1 MGIKC
6 PKCQHENPEDLSF
19 CGKCGT
25 QLIPSDEVS
34 PSVTKTLEI
43 PTRKLA
49 IGSIFAERYEILEEL
64 GKGGMGEVYRV
75 KDEKLDEEIAL
86 KVLKPEIATNKDMI
100 GRFKNELKFARKIA
114 HRNVCR
120 MYDLNEEEQ
129 TPYIT
134 MEYVPG
140 EDLKNSI
147 RKRAKF
153 KEEEAVAIAKQVCEG
168 LAEAHK
174 LGVIHRD
181 LKPQNIMIDEKKN
194 AKVMDFGIARSIEA
208 PGVTQT
214 GAMIGTP
221 DYISPEQAEG
231 EEADQR
237 SDIYSLGVIL
247 YEMMTGRVPFEGD
260 TALSVALKHK
270 AEEPSDPREFND
282 KVSGEMSAVILK
294 CMEKEREKRYQ
305 EAEELLS
312 ELKNIEEGISIAA
325 APMVPHI
332 PEFLV
337 EREEEPVEVKK
348 PVFVAR
354 VKELDKLGK
363 FFEEALAGKGQMAFV
378 TGEAGSGKTAL
389 VQEFARSAQ
398 ESQAD
403 VVVAMGSCNAH
414 AGIGDPYL
422 PFREVLGFLTG
433 EVEAK
438 WAAGA
443 ITREHA
449 SRLWNLIPIAVEALL
464 DTGPD
469 LIDTFVPGVALVT
482 RASAYARRGTA
493 WLTQLKKL
501 VERKAALPPDSML
514 QQNDL
519 FEQYTRMLQT
529 LAKHQPILLVLD
541 DLQWADKGSI
551 NLLFHLGRRIE
562 GSRVLI
568 IGAYRAAEVALGQE
582 GERHPL
588 EPVIN
593 EFKRIFGEVEL
604 KIFKTEDRQ
613 FVDAFLDAE
622 PNKLKSAFRD
632 TLFRQTKG
640 HALFTVELLRS
651 MQEKGV
657 LVKDEKGRWI
667 EGSELNWEAL
677 PTRVDAVI
685 EERIGRLPE
694 KLQEVLKIASVE
706 GESFTAEV
714 VARLQKTEVHEMVR
728 ILSSELDKR
737 HHLVSAKGITH
748 VDGQRLSMYLFQH
761 ILFQRYLYSSLDE
774 VEKPHLHEEVGT
786 VLEAF
791 YGEQAEEIAVQ
802 LARHFQEA
810 GIVPK
815 AIEYLYKAGSK
826 AAQLSA
832 NEEAISH
839 FNKSLE
845 LLKTLPDTPE
855 RIQKEL
861 AMQLSLGSSLMATRG
876 YAAPEVGRALT
887 RARKLCQ
894 QIGETPQLFPV
905 LFVLCG
911 FYGIGGEY
919 RTARELAEQMLY
931 LAERAEDPLHTA
943 IANLQL
949 GYLLLHMGE
958 FTQAQAPLEHM
969 IHFYDPEQHSSLT
982 YIYGSDPGVY
992 ALAWTSWA
1000 LLFLGYTDQALK
1012 RSKEAIA
1019 LAQKLDHPFSLTFAL
1034 NAAGNFVNRMLR
1046 EVQAS
1051 RKYSKEVMR
1060 LSNEKGFVFYQGLAL
1075 FDQGWMQAEEG
1086 QEEEGIAQ
1094 MHQGLAVLKA
1104 TGTEAYQTYCL
1115 SFLADAYRKAG
1126 KVEEGLKVLTEALDL
1141 VEKIDERFFEVELH
1155 RVKGELLLMQD
1166 EAQAEACFRQA
1177 INIARRQNA
1186 KFFELRTVMSLS
1198 RLLQKQGKQKEARKL
1213 IVDIYGWF
1221 TEGLDTPFLKEA
1233 KALLEELS

>member
-1 MGIKC
+1 MAIKC
-6 PKCQHENPEDLSF
+6 PKCHFDNPSDSKF
-19 CGKCGT
+19 CKECGT
-25 QLIPSDEVS
+25 QLIPIEEISALTE
-34 PSVTKTLEI
+34 TLEI
-43 PTRKLA
+43 PTRKLE
-49 IGSIFAERYEILEEL
+49 IGTVFAKRYEILEEV
-64 GKGGMGEVYRV
+64 GKGGMGEVYKV
-75 KDEKLDEEIAL
+75 KDEKLDEEMAL
-86 KVLKPEIATNKDMI
+86 KIIRPEIAADKGTI
-100 GRFKNELKFARKIA
+100 ERFKNELKFARKIA
-114 HRNVCR
+114 HRNVCK
-120 MYDLNEEEQ
+120 MYDLNEEEE

-134 MEYVPG
+134 MEYVKG
-140 EDLKNSI
+140 EDLKSFI
-147 RKRAKF
+147 RRKRKL
-153 KEEEAVAIAKQVCEG
+153 KEGEAISIAKQVCEG
-168 LAEAHK
+168 LAEAHE

-181 LKPQNIMIDEKKN
+181 LKPQNIMIDKKN
-194 AKVMDFGIARSIEA
+194 NVKVMDFGIARSVEA
-208 PGVTQT
+208 HGVTQT
-214 GAMIGTP
+214 GVMIGTP

-247 YEMMTGRVPFEGD
+247 YEAVTGRVPFEGD

-270 AEEPSDPREFND
+270 AEEPSDPRELND
-282 KVSGEMSAVILK
+282 KVSGELSAVILK

-312 ELKNIEEGISIAA
+312 ELKNIEEGIAITA
-325 APMVPHI
+325 APRMPHI

-337 EREEEPVEVKK
+337 GPEEKHVDIKK

-354 VKELDKLGK
+354 EQELDKLAK
-363 FFEEALAGKGQMAFV
+363 LLEASLAGKGQVGFV
-378 TGEAGSGKTAL
+378 TGEAGNGKTAL
-389 VQEFARSAQ
+389 VQEFARLAQ

-403 VVVAMGSCNAH
+403 LVVAMGSCNAH

-422 PFREVLGFLTG
+422 PFREVLNFLTG
-433 EVEAK
+433 DIEAR

-449 SRLWNLIPIAVEALL
+449 SRLWNLLPLSVEVLL
-464 DTGPD
+464 ATGPD
-469 LIDTFVPGVALVT
+469 LINTFLPGAVLLT
-482 RASAYARRGTA
+482 RASAHAGRGTP
-493 WLTQLKKL
+493 WLSQLKKL
-501 VERKAALPPDSML
+501 VERKAALPPDAML

-519 FEQYTRMLQT
+519 FEQYARMLET
-529 LAKHQPILLVLD
+529 LAKHQPIVLILD
-541 DLQWADKGSI
+541 DLQWADRGSI

-562 GSRVLI
+562 SSRILI
-568 IGAYRAAEVALGQE
+568 IGAYRATEVALGRE

-593 EFKRIFGEVEL
+593 EFKRLFGEVEL
-604 KIFKTEDRQ
+604 EIFKAEDRQ
-613 FVDAFLDAE
+613 FVDAFLDTE
-622 PNKLKSAFRD
+622 PNKLGSAFRE
-632 TLFRQTKG
+632 TLFQQTKG
-640 HALFTVELLRS
+640 HPLFTIELLRG
-651 MQEKGV
+651 MQEQNV
-657 LVKDEKGRWI
+657 LVKDKKGQWI
-667 EGSELNWEAL
+667 EGSELNWEAI

-694 KLQEVLKIASVE
+694 KLREALKIASVE

-714 VARLQKTEVHEMVR
+714 VAWLQKMDVHEMVR
-728 ILSSELDKR
+728 ILSSELEKR
-737 HHLVSAKGITH
+737 HHLVSAKGIRR

-774 VEKPHLHEEVGT
+774 VERSHLHEEVGT
-786 VLEAF
+786 VLETF

-802 LARHFQEA
+802 LARHFHEA

-815 AIEYLYKAGSK
+815 AIAYLYKAGSK

-839 FNKSLE
+839 FNKGLK
-845 LLKTLPDTPE
+845 LLKALPETPE
-855 RIQKEL
+855 RFQKEL

-876 YAAPEVGRALT
+876 YAAPEVGCAIT

-905 LFVLCG
+905 LFGLAS

-919 RTARELAEQMLY
+919 RTARELAEKMLN

-958 FTQAQAPLEHM
+958 FRKARAPLEHM
-969 IHFYDPEQHSSLT
+969 IHFYNPEQHSYLAF
-982 YIYGSDPGVY
+982 IYGSDPGVY
-992 ALAWTSWA
+992 ALAWTSWS
-1000 LLFLGYTDQALK
+1000 LLFLGYPDQALK
-1012 RSKEAIA
+1012 RSKETIA

-1034 NAAGNFVNRMLR
+1034 NVAGGTVNNLLYG
-1046 EVQAS
+1046 VQAT
-1051 RKYSKEVMR
+1051 REYSKEVMR
-1060 LSNEKGFVFYQGLAL
+1060 LAEEKGFVFYQGISL
-1075 FDQGWMQAEEG
+1075 FNQGLMQVEEG
-1086 QEEEGIAQ
+1086 QVEEGIAQ
-1094 MHQGLAVLKA
+1094 IHQGLAVLQA
-1104 TGTEAYQTYCL
+1104 TGTEAYRTFCL
-1115 SFLADAYRKAG
+1115 SFLADAYRKAD
-1126 KVEEGLKVLTEALDL
+1126 KVEEGLEVLTEALAL

-1177 INIARRQNA
+1177 IEIARRRNA

-1213 IVDIYGWF
+1213 LAEIYGWF
-1221 TEGLDTPFLKEA
+1221 TEGFDTPALKEA

>member
-1 MGIKC
+1 MGIQC
-6 PKCQHENPEDLSF
+6 PKCHSDNTNTACF
-19 CGKCGT
+19 CSNCAT
-25 QLIPSDEVS
+25 PLPSQEV
-34 PSVTKTLEI
+34 SVTKTLET
-43 PTRKLA
+43 PTRRLA
-49 IGSIFAERYEILEEL
+49 LGSIFAERYEILEEL
-64 GKGGMGEVYRV
+64 GKGGMGEVYKVRD
-75 KDEKLDEEIAL
+75 KKLDEEMAL
-86 KVLKPEIATNKDMI
+86 KVLKSEIAANKDMI
-100 GRFKNELKFARKIA
+100 ERFKNELKFARKIA
-114 HRNVCR
+114 HRNVCK
-120 MYDLNEEEQ
+120 MYDLNEEEGIHF
-129 TPYIT
+129 IT
-134 MEYVPG
+134 MEYVKG
-140 EDLKNSI
+140 EDLKSFI
-147 RKRAKF
+147 KRKAKLA
-153 KEEEAVAIAKQVCEG
+153 EEETMSIAKQICEG
-168 LAEAHK
+168 LAEAHE

-181 LKPQNIMIDEKKN
+181 LKPQNIMRDEKNN
-194 AKVMDFGIARSIEA
+194 AKIMDFGIARSIEA

-312 ELKNIEEGISIAA
+312 ELENIEDGISITA
-325 APMVPHI
+325 APRMPHI

-337 EREEEPVEVKK
+337 ELEEEPVEVKK

-354 VKELDKLGK
+354 EQELDKLGK
-363 FFEEALAGKGQMAFV
+363 FFEEALSGKGQMAFV

-389 VQEFARSAQ
+389 VQEFARRAQ
-398 ESQAD
+398 ERRRDLA
-403 VVVAMGSCNAH
+403 VAAGSCNAH

-422 PFREVLGFLTG
+422 PFREVLSYLTG
-433 EVEAK
+433 DVEAK

-449 SRLWNLIPIAVEALL
+449 SRLWNLLPLSVESLL
-464 DTGPD
+464 EAGPD
-469 LIDTFVPGVALVT
+469 LIDTFVPGKALVT
-482 RASAYARRGTA
+482 RASSHARRGAA

-519 FEQYTRMLQT
+519 FEQYARTLQT
-529 LAKHQPILLVLD
+529 LAKHQPILLILD

-562 GSRVLI
+562 GSCILI
-568 IGAYRAAEVALGQE
+568 VGAYRATEVSLGRE

-588 EPVIN
+588 KPVIN
-593 EFKRIFGEVEL
+593 ELKRIFGEVEL
-604 KIFKTEDRQ
+604 EVFETEDRQ
-613 FVDAFLDAE
+613 FVDSFLDTE
-622 PNKLKSAFRD
+622 PNKLESAFRD

-640 HALFTVELLRS
+640 HALFTVELLRG
-651 MQEKGV
+651 MQEQGV

-667 EGSELNWEAL
+667 EASELNWESL

-694 KLQEVLKIASVE
+694 NFREVLKIASVE
-706 GESFTAEV
+706 GEPFTAEV
-714 VARLQKTEVHEMVR
+714 VAQLQKTDVHEIVR

-737 HHLVSAKGITH
+737 HHLVSAKGIRS
-748 VDGQRLSMYLFQH
+748 VEGQRLSMYLFQH
-761 ILFQRYLYSSLDE
+761 NLFQRYLYSSLDE
-774 VEKPHLHEEVGT
+774 VERAHLHEKVGT
-786 VLEAF
+786 VLETF

-802 LARHFQEA
+802 LARHFQGA

-815 AIEYLYKAGSK
+815 AIAYLYKAGSK

-876 YAAPEVGRALT
+876 YAAPELGRVLT

-905 LFVLCG
+905 LFVLAG

-919 RTARELAEQMLY
+919 RTARELAEQMLN
-931 LAERAEDPLHTA
+931 LAERAEDPLHKA
-943 IANLQL
+943 MFNLQL
-949 GYLLLHMGE
+949 GYLMLHMGE
-958 FTQAQAPLEHM
+958 FTQARAPLEHM
-969 IHFYDPEQHSSLT
+969 IHFYDPEQHSSLA

-1012 RSKEAIA
+1012 RSEEAIA
-1019 LAQKLDHPFSLTFAL
+1019 LAQKLDHPFSLIFAL
-1034 NAAGNFVNRMLR
+1034 NAAGNTVNKLIHEVRSSR
-1046 EVQAS
+1046 E
-1051 RKYSKEVMR
+1051 YSKEVMR

-1094 MHQGLAVLKA
+1094 MHQGMAVLKA

-1115 SFLADAYRKAG
+1115 FFLADAYRKAG

-1155 RVKGELLLMQD
+1155 RVKGELLLMQN

-1177 INIARRQNA
+1177 INIARRRNA

-1198 RLLQKQGKQKEARKL
+1198 RLLQKQGKKKEARKL
-1213 IVDIYGWF
+1213 LADIYDWF
-1221 TEGLDTPFLKEA
+1221 TEGFDTQDLKDA

>member
-1 MGIKC
+1 MGIQC
-6 PKCQHENPEDLSF
+6 PKCHSDNTDSARF
-19 CGKCGT
+19 CSNCAT
-25 QLIPSDEVS
+25 PLPSQEV
-34 PSVTKTLEI
+34 SVTKTLET

-49 IGSIFAERYEILEEL
+49 LGSIFAERYEILDEL
-64 GKGGMGEVYRV
+64 GKGGMGEVYRIR
-75 KDEKLDEEIAL
+75 DEKLDEEMAL
-86 KVLKPEIATNKDMI
+86 KVLKPEIAADKDI
-100 GRFKNELKFARKIA
+100 IERFKNELKFARKIA
-114 HRNVCR
+114 HRNICK
-120 MYDLNEEEQ
+120 MYDLNEEEE
-129 TPYIT
+129 TLYIT
-134 MEYVPG
+134 MEYVKG
-140 EDLKNSI
+140 EDLKSFI
-147 RKRAKF
+147 RRKGKLT
-153 KEEEAVAIAKQVCEG
+153 EEETIAIAKQVCEG
-168 LAEAHK
+168 LVEAHG

-181 LKPQNIMIDEKKN
+181 LKPQNIMIDEESN
-194 AKVMDFGIARSIEA
+194 AKVMDFGIARSVEA

-214 GAMIGTP
+214 GVMIGTP

-247 YEMMTGRVPFEGD
+247 YEMVTGRVPFEGD

-270 AEEPSDPREFND
+270 AEEPSDPRELND

-312 ELKNIEEGISIAA
+312 ELKNIEEGIPITV
-325 APMVPHI
+325 APRVPRI

-354 VKELDKLGK
+354 EQELDKLGK
-363 FFEEALAGKGQMAFV
+363 FFETALAGKGQVAFV

-389 VQEFARSAQ
+389 VQEFARGAQ
-398 ESQAD
+398 ESQVD
-403 VVVAMGSCNAH
+403 LVVATGRCNAH

-422 PFREVLGFLTG
+422 PFREVLSFLTG
-433 EVEAK
+433 DVEAR

-449 SRLWNLIPIAVEALL
+449 GRLWNILPLSVEALL
-464 DTGPD
+464 DTAPD
-469 LIDTFVPGVALVT
+469 LIDTFVPGAALVT
-482 RASAYARRGTA
+482 RASAYARRGDA
-493 WLTQLKKL
+493 WLTRLKKL

-519 FEQYTRMLQT
+519 FEQYSRMLQA
-529 LAKHQPILLVLD
+529 LAKHKPILLILD
-541 DLQWADKGSI
+541 DLQWLDKGSI

-568 IGAYRAAEVALGQE
+568 VGAYRATEVALGRE

-604 KIFKTEDRQ
+604 ELFKAKDRQ
-613 FVDAFLDAE
+613 FVDSFLDTE
-622 PNKLKSAFRD
+622 PNKLGSAFRD

-640 HALFTVELLRS
+640 HPLFTIELLRG
-651 MQEKGV
+651 MQEQGV

-694 KLQEVLKIASVE
+694 KLREVLKIASVE

-714 VARLQKTEVHEMVR
+714 VARMKKTDVHEMVR

-737 HHLVSAKGITH
+737 HHLVSAKGIRR
-748 VDGQRLSMYLFQH
+748 VDGQRLSMYSFQH

-774 VEKPHLHEEVGT
+774 VERSHLHEEVGT
-786 VLEAF
+786 VLETF
-791 YGEQAEEIAVQ
+791 YGEQAEEIAAQ
-802 LARHFQEA
+802 LAHHFQEA
-810 GIVPK
+810 AIVPK
-815 AIEYLYKAGSK
+815 AIVYLYKAGSR

-839 FNKSLE
+839 FNKV
-845 LLKTLPDTPE
+845 LKLVKTQPDTPE
-855 RIQKEL
+855 RTQQEL
-861 AMQLSLGSSLMATRG
+861 ATQLSLGSALMATRG
-876 YAAPEVGRALT
+876 YAAPEVGRAIT

-905 LFVLCG
+905 LFVLAG
-911 FYGIGGEY
+911 FYGIGAEY
-919 RTARELAEQMLY
+919 RTARELAEQTLK
-931 LAERAEDPLHTA
+931 LAARGKDPLHIA
-943 IANLQL
+943 MANLQL

-958 FTQAQAPLEHM
+958 FTQARAHLEHM
-969 IHFYDPEQHSSLT
+969 IHFYDPEQHSSLAF
-982 YIYGSDPGVY
+982 IYGSDLGVY
-992 ALAWTSWA
+992 ALGWTAWT
-1000 LLFLGYTDQALK
+1000 LLFLGYPDQALK
-1012 RSKEAIA
+1012 WSKQTIA
-1019 LAQKLDHPFSLTFAL
+1019 LAQKLDHPFSLAFAL
-1034 NAAGNFVNRMLR
+1034 NVAGNTVNRMLHEVRVSR
-1046 EVQAS
+1046 E
-1051 RKYSKEVMR
+1051 YSKEVMR
-1060 LSNEKGFVFYQGLAL
+1060 LSREKGFVFYQGLAL
-1075 FDQGWMQAEEG
+1075 FDQGWMQVEER
-1086 QEEEGIAQ
+1086 QVKEGIAQ
-1094 MHQGLAVLKA
+1094 MQQGLAVLKA
-1104 TGTEAYQTYCL
+1104 TGTEAYQTFCL
-1115 SFLADAYRKAG
+1115 SFLADAYRKDD
-1126 KVEEGLKVLTEALDL
+1126 KVDEGLKVLTKALAF
-1141 VEKIDERFFEVELH
+1141 VEKSDERLFELELH
-1155 RVKGELLLMQD
+1155 RLRGELLLIQD

-1177 INIARRQNA
+1177 IETARRQNA
-1186 KFFELRTVMSLS
+1186 KFFELRIVMSLS
-1198 RLLQKQGKQKEARKL
+1198 RLLQKQGKQKEAQKL
-1213 IVDIYGWF
+1213 LADIYGWF
-1221 TEGLDTPFLKEA
+1221 IEGFDTPFLKEA

>member
-6 PKCQHENPEDLSF
+6 PKCQHVNPEDLSF

-25 QLIPSDEVS
+25 QLITSDEVS
-34 PSVTKTLEI
+34 PSVTKTFEI

-114 HRNVCR
+114 HRNVCK
-120 MYDLNEEEQ
+120 MYDLNEEED

-134 MEYVPG
+134 MEYVKG
-140 EDLKNSI
+140 EDLKSLI
-147 RKRAKF
+147 RKKRKLT
-153 KEEEAVAIAKQVCEG
+153 EEETITLAKQVCEG
-168 LAEAHK
+168 LAEAHD
-174 LGVIHRD
+174 LGVVHRD
-181 LKPQNIMIDEKKN
+181 LKPQNIMIDEKGN
-194 AKVMDFGIARSIEA
+194 AKVMDFGIARSVEA

-214 GAMIGTP
+214 GVILGTP

-247 YEMMTGRVPFEGD
+247 YEMVTGRVPFEGD
-260 TALSVALKHK
+260 SALSLALKHK
-270 AEEPSDPREFND
+270 AKEPSDPRELND
-282 KVSGEMSAVILK
+282 TVTSEMSAVILK
-294 CMEKEREKRYQ
+294 CMEKERGKRYQ
-305 EAEELLS
+305 EAEELLF
-312 ELKNIEEGISIAA
+312 ELKNMEEGIPITTAHR
-325 APMVPHI
+325 VPHI

-337 EREEEPVEVKK
+337 ESEAEPVEVKK

-354 VKELDKLGK
+354 EQELARLGK
-363 FFEEALAGKGQMAFV
+363 FFEAALAGKGQVAFV

-389 VQEFARSAQ
+389 VQEFAQRAQ

-403 VVVAMGSCNAH
+403 LVVAKGSCNAH

-422 PFREVLGFLTG
+422 PFREVLSFLTG
-433 EVEAK
+433 DVEAR
-438 WAAGA
+438 WAAGV
-443 ITREHA
+443 ITKEHA
-449 SRLWNLIPIAVEALL
+449 GRLWNILPLSVEALL
-464 DTGPD
+464 HTAQD
-469 LIDTFVPGVALVT
+469 LIGTFVPGAALVT
-482 RASAYARRGTA
+482 RASAFARRGEA
-493 WLTQLKKL
+493 WLIQLKRL
-501 VERKAALPPDSML
+501 VERKEGLPSDSML

-519 FEQYTRMLQT
+519 FEQYTRMLQS
-529 LAKHQPILLVLD
+529 LAKHKPILVILD
-541 DLQWADKGSI
+541 DLQWSDKGSI

-562 GSRVLI
+562 NSRILI
-568 IGAYRAAEVALGQE
+568 IGAYRATEVSLGRE

-588 EPVIN
+588 EPVLN
-593 EFKRIFGEVEL
+593 ELKRIFAGVEL
-604 KIFKTEDRQ
+604 EVFKTEDRQ
-613 FVDAFLDAE
+613 FIDSFLDTE
-622 PNKLKSAFRD
+622 PNKLGSAFRD
-632 TLFRQTKG
+632 TLFQQTKG
-640 HALFTVELLRS
+640 HALFTIELLRG
-651 MQEKGV
+651 MQERGV
-657 LVKDEKGRWI
+657 LIKDEKGRWI
-667 EGSELNWEAL
+667 EGPELNWEAL

-694 KLQEVLKIASVE
+694 NFREVLKTASVE

-714 VARLQKTEVHEMVR
+714 VARLQKTDVREMVR

-737 HHLVSAKGITH
+737 YHLVSAKGIRS
-748 VDGQRLSMYLFQH
+748 VDGQRLSMYFFRH
-761 ILFQRYLYSSLDE
+761 ILFQRYLYSCLDE
-774 VEKPHLHEEVGT
+774 VERVHLHEAVGT
-786 VLEAF
+786 LLETF
-791 YGEQAEEIAVQ
+791 YGEQAEEIAFQ

-839 FNKSLE
+839 FNKGLE

-861 AMQLSLGSSLMATRG
+861 TMQLSLGSSLMATRG
-876 YAAPEVGRALT
+876 YAAPELGRALT
-887 RARKLCQ
+887 RARELCQ

-905 LFVLCG
+905 LFALAG

-919 RTARELAEQMLY
+919 RTARELAEKMLN
-931 LAERAEDPLHTA
+931 LAERTEDPLHIS

-949 GYLLLHMGE
+949 GYLMLHMGE
-958 FTQAQAPLEHM
+958 FTQALAPLEHM
-969 IHFYDPEQHSSLT
+969 IHFYNPEQHSSLAF
-982 YIYGSDPGVY
+982 IYGSDPGVY
-992 ALAWTSWA
+992 ALAWISWA
-1000 LLFLGYTDQALK
+1000 LLFLGYPEQALE

-1034 NAAGNFVNRMLR
+1034 NVSGNFINRMLR
-1046 EVQAS
+1046 EAQTY

-1060 LSNEKGFVFYQGLAL
+1060 LSEEKGFVFYQGLAL
-1075 FDQGWMQAEEG
+1075 FDQGWMQVEEG
-1086 QEEEGIAQ
+1086 QMEEGITQ
-1094 MHQGLAVLKA
+1094 MHQGLEVLQA
-1104 TGTEAYQTYCL
+1104 SGTEAYRTYCL
-1115 SFLADAYRKAG
+1115 SFLADAYSKAD
-1126 KVEEGLKVLTEALDL
+1126 KVEEGLKVLAEALAL
-1141 VEKIDERFFEVELH
+1141 VEKSGELFFEVELY
-1155 RVKGELLLMQD
+1155 RMKGEVLLMQD

-1177 INIARRQNA
+1177 IEIACRQNA
-1186 KFFELRTVMSLS
+1186 KFFELRTVVSLS

-1213 IVDIYGWF
+1213 LADIYGWF
-1221 TEGLDTPFLKEA
+1221 TEGFDTSALKEA
-1233 KALLEELS
+1233 KALIEELS